1 VAVINER
8 VMSMVR
14 DEIKRHPE
22 ITSQELFEKAK
33 KLERGMRS
41 LSARQFNATYPL
53 QVRRTMAPRRPR
65 GPGSRG
71 SAGKERVRGI
81 LLEFARTVAGADDPG
96 ELVEVIGN
104 IDRWVDRVVGGRPR
118 GRAIGVTAGETPG
131 TDGAEG
137 QPAAPRRGRPPR
149 R

>member
-1 VAVINER
+1 MAVINER

-33 KLERGMRS
+33 KLERGVRS

-65 GPGSRG
+65 GPGARG
-71 SAGKERVRGI
+71 SAGKERVRSI
-81 LLEFARTVAGADDPG
+81 LLEFARTIAGAEDPG
-96 ELVEVIGN
+96 ELVDVIGN
-104 IDRWVDRVVGGRPR
+104 LDRWVDRVVGGRPR
-118 GRAIGVTAGETPG
+118 GRVAIAVDAVAGDG
-131 TDGAEG
+131 TENVVM
-137 QPAAPRRGRPPR
+137 PRRGRPPR